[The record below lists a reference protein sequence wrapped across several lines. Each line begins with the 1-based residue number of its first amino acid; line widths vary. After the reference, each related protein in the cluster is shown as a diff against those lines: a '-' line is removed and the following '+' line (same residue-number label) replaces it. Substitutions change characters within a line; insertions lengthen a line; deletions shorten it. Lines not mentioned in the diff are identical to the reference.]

1 MDNSLITFLL
11 VILIAGIL
19 AVIILL
25 LRKKEGGSERMGE
38 LIERLE
44 RQNNESAE
52 RSIRQSEKLAQLAQ
66 QNSELRQEMDRKLS
80 ETHRT
85 NQEQFGQNAKIVQN
99 ITSQS
104 AKLIADV
111 TEKLTKLDETNK
123 QVVNFSSQLQNL
135 QDILKNPKQRGILGE
150 YFLEETLK
158 NVLPPNS
165 YQMQYPFKDGTI
177 VDAVVFVKDK
187 IIPVDAKFSLETY
200 EKILNTNEPE
210 ARAKLEQQFKQDLK
224 NRIDETA
231 KYVKPSEK
239 TMEFAFMFIPSEAIY
254 YDLLVNKVGAVKV
267 NTRDLIEYA
276 FRDKKV
282 IIVSPTSFLAYLQT
296 VLQGLKAMQIEEKA
310 KEIRANIEK
319 LQRHM
324 GSYDEFMKKLGV
336 AMSTTVNHYNNAY
349 AEFKKIDKDVTKI
362 TDKESDIEVLKI
374 EKPKAN

>member
-1 MDNSLITFLL
+1 MNNYLNITLL
-11 VILIAGIL
+11 VILVLGIL
-19 AVIILL
+19 TVIVLL
-25 LRKKEGGSERMGE
+25 LRRKEGGGDAKLDS
-38 LIERLE
+38 LTERLI
-44 RQNNESAE
+44 Q
-52 RSIRQSEKLAQLAQ
+52 QSEKLTNLSL
-66 QNSELRQEMDRKLS
+66 QNSELRQELDKKLS

-85 NQEQFGQNAKIVQN
+85 SQEQFGQTTKIVQN
-99 ITSQS
+99 ITAQS

-123 QVVNFSSQLQNL
+123 QVVNFSAQLQNL
-135 QDILKNPKQRGILGE
+135 QDILKNPKQRGVLGE

-158 NVLPPNS
+158 NVLPPGS
-165 YQMQYPFKDGTI
+165 YEMQYKMGKDEKTGKDLI

-187 IIPVDAKFSLETY
+187 VIPIDAKFSLENY
-200 EKILNTNEPE
+200 ERILNSTDQETREKME
-210 ARAKLEQQFKQDLK
+210 AIFKQDLK

-231 KYVKPSEK
+231 KYVLPERK

-310 KEIRANIEK
+310 KEIRVNIEK
-319 LQRHM
+319 LGKHM
-324 GSYDEFMKKLGV
+324 NSYDEFMKKLGLS
-336 AMSTTVNHYNNAY
+336 MSTTVNHYNNAY
-349 AEFKKIDKDVTKI
+349 TEFKKIDKDVMRI
-362 TDKESDIEVLKI
+362 TDKESKIEPMKI
-374 EKPKAN
+374 EKPKNV